1 MVEDRIGYRYAKALF
16 DRATEIGDI
25 EASRK
30 DMEFIRATIAEN
42 RDLALFFK
50 SPLVSS
56 GRKQKIV
63 DKIFAGQFEGKSTEK
78 LVEMIVRKRREMY
91 LPQVADAFL
100 MLYDKQQ
107 KIQRGVL
114 TSAVPLSKEQVLQI
128 KSQMEKQTGN
138 RFELV
143 EAVNSD
149 LIGGFTLEIGDTLFD
164 GSVSGTVRRLKQQLI
179 D

>member
-16 DRATEIGDI
+16 DRATEIDDV
-25 EASRK
+25 EASRQ
-30 DMEFIRATIAEN
+30 DMVFIRETIAQN

-91 LPQVADAFL
+91 LTQVADAFL
-100 MLYDKQQ
+100 ALYDKQQ

-114 TSAVPLSKEQVLQI
+114 TSAMPLSREQVLKI
-128 KSQMEKQTGN
+128 KEEMEKQTGE
-138 RFELV
+138 RLELV
-143 EAVNSD
+143 EAINPD
-149 LIGGFTLEIGDTLFD
+149 LIGGFMLEIGDTQFD
-164 GSVSGTVRRLKQQLI
+164 GSVSGTIRRLKQHLI
-179 D
+179 